1 MAETV
6 RKPRAARSRS
16 DAGTNGAGEAKS
28 RKAAAKKT
36 AEPEHP
42 ASIAGSGP
50 THEQI
55 AELARKYWAQ
65 RGYTDGHHEEDW
77 FRAEQELRAKAS

>member
-1 MAETV
+1 MAESAK
-6 RKPRAARSRS
+6 KPRAARSKNNAKA
-16 DAGTNGAGEAKS
+16 DAKPGSAPTQKATGAS
-28 RKAAAKKT
+28 R
-36 AEPEHP
+36 
-42 ASIAGSGP
+42 P

-55 AELARKYWAQ
+55 AELACKYWAQ